1 MLHPTFHSQFIL
13 ATVLL
18 FSAGQLADDHRYSRQ
33 EKNNSGVA
41 TSPDPDHSN
50 KIQKDIYSRP
60 YITSMMHKVADWQ
73 LANPVSFNAKNENDW
88 ARAAFY
94 TGVMAS
100 YKTTQDE
107 KYLTAAIQW
116 SQSFDWM
123 LAKRLRHADD
133 H

>member
-1 MLHPTFHSQFIL
+1 MLHPSFHSQFML
-13 ATVLL
+13 VAVLL
-18 FSAGQLADDHRYSRQ
+18 FSAGQISDDHRHSVP
-33 EKNNSGVA
+33 EKINSGVA
-41 TSPDPDHSN
+41 SSPRPDHSV
-50 KIQKDIYSRP
+50 QKDIYSKP

-107 KYLTAAIQW
+107 KYLKAAM
-116 SQSFDWM
+116 D
-123 LAKRLRHADD
+123 
-133 H
+133 